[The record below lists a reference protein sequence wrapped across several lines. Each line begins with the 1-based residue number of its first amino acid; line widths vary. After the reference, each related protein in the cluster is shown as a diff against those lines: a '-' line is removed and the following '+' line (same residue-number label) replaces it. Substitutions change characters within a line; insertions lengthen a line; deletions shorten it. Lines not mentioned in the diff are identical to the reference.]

1 MYTIRVN
8 TYAKIFSVV
17 MKGRLTETEGR
28 SLAAEFQTEVKN
40 IEPSDYALLLDT
52 KELDAEPGGEWN
64 ALEQVRGMTM
74 AAPFK
79 VRYSF

>member
-17 MKGRLTETEGR
+17 MKGTLTETEGR
-28 SLAAEFQTEVKN
+28 SLAAEFQNEVKN
-40 IEPSDYALLLDT
+40 IEPSDYALLLDA
-52 KELDAEPGGEWN
+52 KELDAGPGGERN
-64 ALEQVRGMTM
+64 VLEQVRGMTM